1 MNEKIDPEVKEKV
14 ENVVKLLKDYGCTID
29 LVDVPYLEYSVP
41 LYQVIAL
48 GEASSNLARFDG
60 IKYGLH
66 IETDTTKESII
77 KTRTIGFGDEV
88 KRRIMIGTYVL
99 SGKNADKYY
108 VKALKLREALSEKM
122 NKVFNDYD
130 LIIGPTNTRPAYD
143 LGTKEND
150 ALKSFIDDILTNPIN
165 MTGMPALSLPI
176 GFNHENLPIGMHII
190 GKSRDEKNIYAL
202 ASYIEKKLNL
212 NLKPEVK

>member
-1 MNEKIDPEVKEKV
+1 M
-14 ENVVKLLKDYGCTID
+14 
-29 LVDVPYLEYSVP
+29 P

-66 IETDTTKESII
+66 IEADTTKESII

-108 VKALKLREALSEKM
+108 VKALKLREALSEEM

-130 LIIGPTNTRPAYD
+130 LIIGPTNTSPAYD

-202 ASYIEKKLNL
+202 ASFIEKKLNL